1 MSNLKKTSA
10 DIKKK
15 LSFNDY
21 STPVSK
27 HENKKAQQEASIP
40 TQQPTGKPVQQQI
53 AEPVEQLA
61 AEPVSTHTATPAKQ
75 QSSGSKTKATYYLG
89 KKEREMITTM
99 YIKQLKKNGKADRSA
114 LVCEAIRLLYERE
127 K

>member
-21 STPVSK
+21 SKPAEQREDKPAKQQTSAPV
-27 HENKKAQQEASIP
+27 
-40 TQQPTGKPVQQQI
+40 QQPTGKQVERH
-53 AEPVEQLA
+53 AVEPAVNQA
-61 AEPVSTHTATPAKQ
+61 VTPAKQ
-75 QSSGSKTKATYYLG
+75 QASGPKTKATYYLG

-99 YIKQLKKNGKADRSA
+99 YIKRLKRYGKGDRSA

>member
-15 LSFNDY
+15 LSFSDY
-21 STPVSK
+21 SKPVEK
-27 HENKKAQQEASIP
+27 REDKKVYQQASEP
-40 TQQPTGKPVQQQI
+40 TKQDTGKQVPQQVAKPVVNQ
-53 AEPVEQLA
+53 AVM
-61 AEPVSTHTATPAKQ
+61 PAKQ
-75 QSSGSKTKATYYLG
+75 QASGPKTKATYYLG

-99 YIKQLKKNGKADRSA
+99 YIKRLKRHGKGDRSA
-114 LVCEAIRLLYERE
+114 LVCEAIRLLYEQE